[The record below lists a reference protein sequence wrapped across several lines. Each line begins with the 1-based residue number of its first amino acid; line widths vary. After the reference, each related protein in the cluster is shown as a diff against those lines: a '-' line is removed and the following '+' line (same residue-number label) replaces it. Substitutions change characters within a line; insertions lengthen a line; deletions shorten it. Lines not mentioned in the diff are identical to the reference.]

1 MIENIYTFLRGMV
14 MGIAEVIP
22 GVSGS
27 TMALIMG
34 IYDDFIGFLAEIS
47 DFIRS
52 IISFILRKKSFKELK
67 KEFFDIDLKFGAL
80 LGIGMVV
87 ALGIFSHVVSFL
99 MDAYPMYLFAF
110 FFGLVVASMPIPYKE
125 MKKRNIEELILFLL
139 SFVSFFIILGI
150 NPVEV
155 ATNPS
160 PIILFFGGMFAISGM
175 LLPGISE
182 SFILLLLGLYGYII
196 NIVSQL
202 TTFSVSANDLI
213 NLMILALGLT
223 VGFLIVS
230 KILKVLLKSHHSYLM
245 AFLMALMGAS
255 LRVLWP
261 LNHVGDLTVTTSTLI
276 IASLFCLLGFAI
288 VILLQK
294 FTVIDNSNSELL

>member
-1 MIENIYTFLRGMV
+1 MIKNIYTFLRGMV

-34 IYDDFIGFLAEIS
+34 IYDDFIGFLSQVS
-47 DFIRS
+47 D
-52 IISFILRKKSFKELK
+52 LVKET
-67 KEFFDIDLKFGAL
+67 LKFIGRKSSFSDIKREWNKMDL
-80 LGIGMVV
+80 GFGIVLGIGMIV
-87 ALGIFSHVVSFL
+87 ALGIFSHLITYF
-99 MDAYPMYLFAF
+99 MDSYPIYLFAF

-125 MKKRNIEELILFLL
+125 MKKRNTEEIILFAITFAL
-139 SFVSFFIILGI
+139 FFAILGMK
-150 NPVEV
+150 PVAI

-160 PIILFFGGMFAISGM
+160 YLLLFFGGVFAISGM
-175 LLPGISE
+175 LLPGISG

-196 NIVSQL
+196 NIVSGL
-202 TTFSVSANDLI
+202 TTFTVTSTELI
-213 NLMILALGLT
+213 NITVLGLGLI

-230 KILKVLLKSHHSYLM
+230 KLLKILLRDYHSYLM

-261 LNHVGDLTVTTSTLI
+261 FNYADKLLTTNETILTIV
-276 IASLFCLLGFAI
+276 FGVLGLSI
-288 VILLQK
+288 VLLLQK
-294 FTVIDNSNSELL
+294 FSVINNDDASSLK